1 MNAFSNLA
9 LLISTPWNR

>member
-9 LLISTPWNR
+9 LLISTLWNR